1 MCGDCSVLSSGGA
14 TMFAICTACAAGGS
28 DLRRPWLALAGWVGV
43 LVLLLAAVAVVLAFA
58 RA

>member
-1 MCGDCSVLSSGGA
+1 
-14 TMFAICTACAAGGS
+14 MFAICTACAAGGS